1 MLARRRALG
10 QRRIVVSTAF
20 AIRRDADR
28 ARIAVQGNIVRRKRT
43 RPPCARFT
51 ARAWRALD
59 AGT

>member
-43 RPPCARFT
+43 RPPCAP
-51 ARAWRALD
+51 
-59 AGT
+59 